1 MTSISLVLG
10 SGGARGYAHIGVIR
24 ALEEHGYEIKG
35 IAGCSMGAL
44 VGGFY
49 AAGKLDEFE
58 DWARSLSY
66 LDVLK
71 LVDLSFLSDGAIR
84 GDKIF
89 SLLGQMLEQINIEDL
104 NLPYTAVATDLT
116 NQKEVWFSSGSL
128 EQAIRASCAIPSVI
142 RPVIMDNRVLVDGGV
157 LNPLPIA
164 ASIAVHADAIFAVD
178 LSAEVPMPKC
188 SKKNKQ
194 KKILNEQ
201 EKRHE
206 KEKQHWFTQLRDKA
220 FSFLDSDSDSASNK
234 NTEAQLD
241 ANLGKLGVM
250 YQMFET
256 MQASLTQYKIAGY
269 RPDLLIKVPTSSVRI
284 YEFYEADG
292 QIKLG
297 YDIAKQAIAAFEL
310 GESNTYGQL

>member
-1 MTSISLVLG
+1 MTSVSLVLG

-24 ALEEHGYEIKG
+24 ALEESGYAIKG
-35 IAGCSMGAL
+35 ISGCSMGAL

-58 DWARSLSY
+58 TWARSLSY

-84 GDKIF
+84 GDKVF
-89 SLLGQMLEQINIEDL
+89 ALLGEMLEQLNIEDL

-116 NQKEVWFSSGSL
+116 NQKEVWFNSGSL

-142 RPVIMDNRVLVDGGV
+142 RPVILDNRVLVDGGV

-178 LSAEVPMPKC
+178 LSAEVPLPKC
-188 SKKNKQ
+188 SKKNEQ
-194 KKILNEQ
+194 KTIASEQ

-206 KEKQHWFTQLRDKA
+206 KEKQHWFTQLRYKA
-220 FSFLDSDSDSASNK
+220 FSFLDSDADSKK
-234 NTEAQLD
+234 NTGAQLD

-250 YQMFET
+250 YQMFDT

-269 RPDLLIKVPTSSVRI
+269 RPDLLIKVPASSVRI
-284 YEFYEADG
+284 YEFYEAG
-292 QIKLG
+292 EQIKLG
-297 YDIAKQAIAAFEL
+297 YDIAKQAISAFEL